1 MLTKKG
7 LLEINE
13 LGNVSQNKN
22 SNMLRTILI
31 CICIILFYSCDA
43 NEGGRLVKALEE
55 IYSSDQKY
63 RKYLYQIDANETLR
77 DSLANVFDTSTNDVK
92 GRLYFKIDSI
102 DKRNIQTIE
111 KIIDRF
117 GYPGKSMV
125 GEPLNRTA
133 FYVIQHNPEYIPK
146 YFSML
151 DSLGRINEI
160 DRVSVAML
168 EDRMLIEQDLPQK
181 YGTQIHC
188 DFTINQDTREEESC
202 FIYPIENPKHVNKR
216 RKEVGFTNT
225 IEEYAEQNGVEY
237 KNDK

>member
-1 MLTKKG
+1 
-7 LLEINE
+7 
-13 LGNVSQNKN
+13 
-22 SNMLRTILI
+22 MLRTTLI
-31 CICIILFYSCDA
+31 SISIILFYSCDA
-43 NEGGRLVKALEE
+43 NEDKRLVKVLEE
-55 IYSSDQKY
+55 IYSSDQEY
-63 RKYLYQIDANETLR
+63 RKYLYQIDINESLR
-77 DSLANVFDTSTNDVK
+77 DSLANVFDTSPNDVK
-92 GRLYFKIDSI
+92 GHLYFKIDSI

-111 KIIDRF
+111 KIIDRY

-133 FYVIQHNPEYIPK
+133 FYVIQHNPQYIPK

-168 EDRMLIEQDLPQK
+168 EDRMLSEQDLPQK

-188 DFTINQDTREEESC
+188 DFTTNNDTNEEEENC
-202 FIYPIENPKHVNKR
+202 FIYTIENPQLVNDR
-216 RKEVGFTNT
+216 RREVGFTTT
-225 IEEYAEQNGVEY
+225 IEEYAEQNGIEY